1 MTRAQ
6 RLAKTSAFCAVALG
20 LALISAATATVTSAA
35 ENAPMQLEA
44 KIPLGNVAGRIDHL
58 AIDGKRQH
66 LFIAE
71 LGNNT
76 VGAVDLAK
84 RAVIHRMT
92 GLSEP
97 QGVAYLEAQDTIYVA
112 NAGDGSVHL
121 YNGADF
127 AERGRIAL
135 GSDADNIRFD
145 AKDARLVVGYGSGA
159 LSVIDPATG
168 KGVANYAL
176 KAHPESFQIDTSG
189 NRIFIN
195 LPEARAIAVLER
207 SSGKLLVQW
216 PMKYVANF
224 AMALDRDQPRLF
236 SVFRKP
242 TKLVGYATDT
252 GKVLAEAD
260 TCGDADDLFI
270 DARRQRIYVI
280 CGEGFVDVFDARDK
294 LRRLARVPTVE
305 GARTGLF
312 VPERDRLYVAARAR
326 GSEPATLWVFQPAP

>member
-1 MTRAQ
+1 MPYIISTVIV
-6 RLAKTSAFCAVALG
+6 CLG
-20 LALISAATATVTSAA
+20 LISAASGTATSAA
-35 ENAPMQLEA
+35 ENTPMQIEA
-44 KIPLGNVAGRIDHL
+44 KIPLGNVVGRIDHL

-76 VGAVDLAK
+76 VGVVDLAT
-84 RAVIHRMT
+84 RAVIHRLT
-92 GLSEP
+92 GLREP
-97 QGVAYLEAQDTIYVA
+97 QGVAYLEAQDTVYVA

-127 AERGRIAL
+127 NERGRLAL

-145 AKDARLVVGYGSGA
+145 AKDARVVVGYGSGA

-176 KAHPESFQIDTSG
+176 KAHPESFQIDTNG
-189 NRIFIN
+189 NRIFVN
-195 LPEARAIAVLER
+195 LPDAHAIAVLER
-207 SSGKLLVQW
+207 STGKLVAQW
-216 PMKYVANF
+216 PMNYAANF
-224 AMALDRDQPRLF
+224 AMAVDRDQPRLF

-242 TKLVGYATDT
+242 AKLVGYETGS

-270 DARRQRIYVI
+270 DAKRQRIYVI
-280 CGEGFVDVFDARDK
+280 CGEGFVDVFDAK
-294 LRRLARVPTVE
+294 ETLRRLARVPTTE

-312 VPERDRLYVAARAR
+312 APERDRLYVAARAR
-326 GSEPATLWVFQPAP
+326 GSEPATLWVFQPGP